1 MALSRGFETIF
12 SRQVAEYAAKATLY
26 RHAATGAQLLS
37 VELDDENKVFG
48 ATFRTPPA
56 DSTGVAHI
64 LEHSVLC
71 GSRKY
76 PVKEPFVELI
86 KGSLNTFLNA
96 FTYPDKTCYPVAS
109 ANLRDFYNLVDVYL
123 DAVFFPRITEEIFLQ
138 EGWRLE
144 LPAKGEK
151 PARKGVVYN
160 EMKGAYSSPD
170 SVLGEWSQRGIF
182 PDTVYGLDSGGD
194 PRAIPG
200 LTYEQFRAFHAAY
213 YHPANAL
220 IYFYGDDD
228 PAERLRLAGEY
239 LDLFGPGK
247 AAPAVASQPRF
258 SKPAR
263 IEVPYAW
270 DQDSPGEPKG
280 FVTVNWLLPEAFDPE
295 LVLAFELLEHILTG
309 MSSSP
314 LRKALI
320 DSGLG
325 EDLAGSGLETELRQ
339 MVFSIGLKGVTPGE
353 HDRAVSL
360 IFDTLRSLAASGIT
374 SDLVEAAVNS
384 LEFDLRENNT
394 GSFPRG
400 LSLMLRALTAWLHG
414 ADPLAP
420 VCFEAPLAAVKAR
433 LAAGEKLFEAMI
445 KTHFLDN
452 PHHSVVVLIPD
463 PGFSERAEAEEAAQV
478 AAELAAMDDAARKK
492 AKAALKRLRAF
503 QETPDSPED
512 LASIPRLTAA
522 DLPRAERPI
531 PGEDLPQGQGVP
543 DVFHHDLPT
552 NGVVYLDL
560 GFSLAGLEETHL
572 PLVSLFG
579 RALLEMGT
587 KKEDFVSLTR
597 RIARKTGGIWRD
609 TLIATRAGGD
619 GAAEGVQTQLFLRGK
634 STAPNAGAL
643 IEILSDILLDANLD
657 DPGRFKQILLE
668 AKAGLERRLAPRGHM
683 FVSSR
688 LRAGLCLSGAVAER
702 MQGVEYLA
710 YLRGLAGD
718 FDKKWPQVREALAAI
733 RQSLLTRSRLTVNLT
748 ADRAGLSA
756 AQADLA
762 ALARSLPAGTGAPAA
777 RTPFA
782 APRDE
787 GLIFPAQINFVG
799 RAMRLYDGGAAFHG
813 SHLVI
818 SRFLKTAYLWDHV
831 RVRGG
836 AYGAFCMLDRF
847 TGAMTFLSY
856 RDPASLATLEI
867 FAKAGD
873 YLTGLAL
880 PGDELEKAV
889 IGAIGD
895 IDAYMLPDAKGFT
908 SLSRRLVGDDAASR
922 ERMRAEVLATTPGD
936 FKRFGELLAA
946 ASAGARSCILGS
958 RETIAQAAKAIPG
971 LAMTDVS

>member
-1 MALSRGFETIF
+1 MALSFGFEEIF
-12 SRQVAEYAAKATLY
+12 SRPVAEYAAKATLY

-37 VELDDENKVFG
+37 IELADENKVFG
-48 ATFRTPPA
+48 VSFRTPPA

-109 ANLRDFYNLVDVYL
+109 ANLRDFYNLIDVYL

-144 LPAKGEK
+144 LPAKGKK

-170 SVLGEWSQRGIF
+170 SVLGEWSQRGLF

-194 PRAIPG
+194 PRAIPS

-220 IYFYGDDD
+220 LYFYGDDD
-228 PAERLRLAGEY
+228 PGERLRLAADY
-239 LDLFGPGK
+239 LDLFGQGV
-247 AAPAVASQPRF
+247 AAPAVATQPAF
-258 SKPAR
+258 DKPAR
-263 IEVPYAW
+263 ISVPYAW
-270 DQDSPGEPKG
+270 DKGSPGEPKG

-295 LVLAFELLEHILTG
+295 MVLAFELLEHILTG

-325 EDLAGSGLETELRQ
+325 EDLAGAGLETELRQ
-339 MVFSIGLKGVTPGE
+339 MYFSIGLKGIVPGE
-353 HDRAVSL
+353 HDKTVAL
-360 IFDTLRSLAASGIT
+360 IFTVLRDLAEHGIT
-374 SDLVEAAVNS
+374 SDLIEAAVNS

-400 LSLMLRALTAWLHG
+400 LSLMLRALTTWLHG
-414 ADPLAP
+414 ADPLRP

-433 LAAGEKLFEAMI
+433 LAAGEKLFESMI
-445 KTHFLDN
+445 AAHFLDN
-452 PHHSVVVLIPD
+452 PHHSVVVLTPD
-463 PGFSERAEAEEAAQV
+463 PEFTDRAEAEEAGEV
-478 AAELAAMDDAARKK
+478 GAALAAMDEAAKKK
-492 AKAALKRLRAF
+492 AKAALARLRAF

-512 LASIPRLTAA
+512 LATIPRLTAA
-522 DLPRAERPI
+522 DLPREERPI
-531 PGEDLPQGQGVP
+531 PGEDLALGRDVP
-543 DVFHHDLPT
+543 AVFHHDLPT

-560 GFSLAGLEETHL
+560 GFSLAGLEEKHL

-609 TLIATRAGGD
+609 TFIATRAGGD
-619 GAAEGVQTQLFLRGK
+619 GAAEGVETRLFLRSKATTG
-634 STAPNAGAL
+634 NAGSLVA
-643 IEILSDILLDANLD
+643 ILSDILLEANLD

-688 LRAGLCLSGAVAER
+688 LRAALCLSGAVAER

-710 YLRGLAGD
+710 YLRELASD
-718 FDKKWPQVREALAAI
+718 FEKKWPLIHEALHLM
-733 RQSLLTRSRLTVNLT
+733 RDTLLTRSQLTVNLT
-748 ADRAGLSA
+748 ADEAGLTA
-756 AQADLA
+756 AQSDLA
-762 ALARSLPAGTGAPAA
+762 ALAGSLPAPKSRPAP

-782 APRDE
+782 GFRDE
-787 GLIFPAQINFVG
+787 GLVFPAQINFVG
-799 RAMRLYDGGAAFHG
+799 RAMRLYDAGAVFHG

-818 SRFLKTAYLWDHV
+818 SRFLKTAYLWDHI

-847 TGAMTFLSY
+847 TGVMTFLSY
-856 RDPASLATLEI
+856 RDPASTATLEI
-867 FAKAGD
+867 FERTGD
-873 YLTGLAL
+873 FLTAL
-880 PGDELEKAV
+880 DLPAEELEKAV
-889 IGAIGD
+889 IGTIGD

-908 SLSRRLVGDDAASR
+908 SLSRRLVGDDAPSR
-922 ERMRAEVLATTPGD
+922 ARMRAEVLATSPGD
-936 FKRFGELLAA
+936 FRRFGELLTA

-971 LAMTDVS
+971 LTATDVS